1 MGSGFYLRWCTFST
15 AKKRDLKTC
24 KVPVW
29 LTVLTKIGTQTV
41 NIEGKY
47 LFGCLDLENQ
57 STFRQR
63 GTWETENAGKLRT
76 REKGNA
82 RKSGTATD
90 PALTSFNKF
99 SFLIKVDRGLAIFV
113 TAYEVTFL
121 GHLIAGCLKEI
132 DQFGAHADINGCQ
145 VVFIAI
151 EPA

>member
-1 MGSGFYLRWCTFST
+1 MLNQPNDLRWCTFST

-29 LTVLTKIGTQTV
+29 LTVLTKTGTQTV

-47 LFGCLDLENQ
+47 LFGCLNLENQ
-57 STFRQR
+57 STFRQQ
-63 GTWETENAGKLRT
+63 GTWELIT
-76 REKGNA
+76 RETGNA

-90 PALTSFNKF
+90 PALTSFNKL

-121 GHLIAGCLKEI
+121 GHLKAGCLKEI
-132 DQFGAHADINGCQ
+132 DQFGAHSDINGS
-145 VVFIAI
+145 IACRYSLDF
-151 EPA
+151 